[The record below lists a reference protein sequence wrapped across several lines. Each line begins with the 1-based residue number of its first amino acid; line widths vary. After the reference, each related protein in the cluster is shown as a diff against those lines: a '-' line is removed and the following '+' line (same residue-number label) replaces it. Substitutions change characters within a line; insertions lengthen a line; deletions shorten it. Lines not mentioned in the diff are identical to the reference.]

1 MNLIEA
7 EGRRASS
14 LDREGRDRR
23 ERPIRVAFVLHVMQV
38 AGAEVLVVETIRRL
52 AGRIEPTVICL
63 DAVGPLGE
71 RLRGEGV
78 EVACLGRR
86 PGRDPRAASRMAAV
100 LRRRGV
106 EVVHAH
112 QYTPFFYASLG
123 TLAAR
128 RPGSRPPRVIFTEHG
143 RHYPDIVSPLRRATN
158 WLVFS
163 RLAAAVNAVSGF
175 SAESLR
181 RVDGFAGQP
190 IEVIEN
196 GIELERYE
204 VPRDRRA
211 LRQRIGLDPERS
223 YIANVARLH
232 PIKDQAMLLRAFA
245 EVAAARPDV
254 DLLLV
259 GDGALRGPLGRLAEE
274 LGVAGRVRFLG
285 VRSDV
290 PEVLA
295 AVDIFALTSIC
306 EAASLTLLEA
316 MASALPVV
324 ATAVGGTPEI
334 VRDGL
339 DGVLVPRGDAHAT
352 ASAFLRL
359 LGDPAAASA
368 MGASARERVRA
379 RYQLARTIE
388 TYMDLYRRLAGRSDC
403 AR

>member
-1 MNLIEA
+1 MRLISPESHPIGQ
-7 EGRRASS
+7 EDRFHRGEDSS
-14 LDREGRDRR
+14 GP
-23 ERPIRVAFVLHVMQV
+23 PIQVAFVLHAMQV
-38 AGAEVLVVETIRRL
+38 AGAEVLVMETIRRL

-63 DAVGPLGE
+63 DSVGPLGD
-71 RLRGEGV
+71 RLRGEGI
-78 EVACLGRR
+78 EVACLERR
-86 PGRDPRAASRMAAV
+86 PGRDLRAAWRMAVV
-100 LRRRGV
+100 LRQRAV

-112 QYTPFFYASLG
+112 QYTPFFYAVLG
-123 TLAAR
+123 ALASR
-128 RPGSRPPRVIFTEHG
+128 RQPRVILTEHG
-143 RHYPDIVSPLRRATN
+143 RHYPDVVSPLRRAAN
-158 WLVFS
+158 RLFFS
-163 RLAAAVNAVSGF
+163 RLAATVNAVSGF

-181 RVDGFAGQP
+181 RVDGFAGRP

-204 VPRDRRA
+204 VHRDRRE
-211 LRQRIGLDPERS
+211 LRHLLGLDPDRF

-245 EVAAARPDV
+245 EVAVVRPDV
-254 DLLLV
+254 DLLMV
-259 GDGALRGPLGRLAEE
+259 GDGALRRSLERLAED
-274 LGVAGRVRFLG
+274 LGVADRVRFLG

-339 DGVLVPRGDAHAT
+339 DGVLVPRGDASAA

-359 LGDPAAASA
+359 LGDPAAALA
-368 MGASARERVRA
+368 MGASARERVRD
-379 RYQLARTIE
+379 RYQLASTIE
-388 TYMDLYRRLAGRSDC
+388 TYMDLYRRLADPSTG